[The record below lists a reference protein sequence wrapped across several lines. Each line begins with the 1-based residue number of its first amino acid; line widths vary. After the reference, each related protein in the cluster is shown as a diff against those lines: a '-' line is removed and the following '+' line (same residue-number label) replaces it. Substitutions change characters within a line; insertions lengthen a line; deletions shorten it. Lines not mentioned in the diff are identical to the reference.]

1 MRQREISSDGQNPCR
16 WTGELCIELPCI
28 APQPQE
34 GLLRNIFRRRAVEPH
49 AAEIAE
55 YPALMRLDDATEGDV
70 IPGGYS
76 VDVGVHGAAPDAL
89 LILAGGEKVT
99 AGTGQRGRARKL
111 YGTRALA
118 HRSK

>member
-16 WTGELCIELPCI
+16 GTGELCIELPCI

-89 LILAGGEKVT
+89 LVLAGGEKVT
-99 AGTGQRGRARKL
+99 AGTGKPGQISGRRGSQSL
-111 YGTRALA
+111 Q
-118 HRSK
+118 SVI